1 VTLRWTKRSRDFGL
15 LHALGLAGL
24 VGLLAA
30 RFLPL
35 QELPFLRCAWREHTG
50 WPCPGCG
57 LTRVAVRVAHG
68 DLHGAFDAN
77 PLGTVAALLFAA
89 CTLFA
94 ALQVAFRL
102 PVPLLTLSAREAR
115 TTRQAV
121 LVAVAVNYAVVVVR
135 VRFLGW
141 P

>member
-1 VTLRWTKRSRDFGL
+1 VTLQWTPRSRHFGF
-15 LHALGLAGL
+15 LHALGLAG
-24 VGLLAA
+24 VGGLLAA

-35 QELPFLRCAWREHTG
+35 YSLPFFHCVLREHTG

-68 DLHGAFDAN
+68 DIAGAFDAN
-77 PLGTVAALLFAA
+77 PLGAVAALGFVA
-89 CTLFA
+89 CTLLA
-94 ALQVAFRL
+94 ALQLLFRL
-102 PVPLLTLSAREAR
+102 PIPVVTLTEREAHA
-115 TTRQAV
+115 TR
-121 LVAVAVNYAVVVVR
+121 VAIFSALAVNYAVVVVR

>member
-1 VTLRWTKRSRDFGL
+1 MTLRWAPRSRSFGF

-24 VGLLAA
+24 LGLLAA

-35 QELPFLRCAWREHTG
+35 YQLSFFRCVLREHTG

-68 DLHGAFDAN
+68 DFGGAFDAN
-77 PLGTVAALLFAA
+77 PLGTVAALGFAA
-89 CTLFA
+89 CTVLA
-94 ALQVAFRL
+94 TLQLLFRL
-102 PVPLLTLSAREAR
+102 PVPHLALTEREAR
-115 TTRQAV
+115 ATR
-121 LVAVAVNYAVVVVR
+121 VAVFSALAANYAVVVVR

>member
-1 VTLRWTKRSRDFGL
+1 MTLRWLPQSRRFGL

-24 VGLLAA
+24 FGLLAA
-30 RFLPL
+30 RFVPL
-35 QELPFLRCAWREHTG
+35 SLLSLWPCVIKARTG

-68 DLHGAFDAN
+68 DFQGAFDAN
-77 PLGTVAALLFAA
+77 PLGALVALGFTACSLL
-89 CTLFA
+89 A
-94 ALQVAFRL
+94 ALQFLLAL
-102 PVPLLTLSAREAR
+102 PVPQLSLTAREAR
-115 TTRQAV
+115 ATRVAILSAV
-121 LVAVAVNYAVVVVR
+121 VVNYAVVVVR

>member
-1 VTLRWTKRSRDFGL
+1 MRLRWQAQGRHFGF
-15 LHALGLAGL
+15 LHALGLSGVL
-24 VGLLAA
+24 GLLAA

-35 QELPFLRCAWREHTG
+35 GSLPFMHCALKEHTG

-68 DLHGAFDAN
+68 DIAGALDAN
-77 PLGTVAALLFAA
+77 PLGTLAALGFVA
-89 CTLFA
+89 CALFA
-94 ALQVAFRL
+94 ALQALFRL
-102 PVPLLTLSAREAR
+102 PVPHLSLSEREAR
-115 TTRQAV
+115 ISRAAV
-121 LVAVAVNYAVVVVR
+121 VSAIVVNYLVVVVR

>member
-1 VTLRWTKRSRDFGL
+1 MKLAFSARGRRFGF
-15 LHALGLAGL
+15 LHALGLAGF

-30 RFLPL
+30 RLLPL
-35 QELPFLRCAWREHTG
+35 QRLPFMHCLFREYTG

-68 DLHGAFDAN
+68 DIAGALDAN
-77 PLGTVAALLFAA
+77 PLGTVAALAFAA
-89 CTLFA
+89 CAVLA
-94 ALQVAFRL
+94 AVQWLFRL
-102 PVPLLTLSAREAR
+102 PLPLVSFSEREAR
-115 TTRQAV
+115 ATR
-121 LVAVAVNYAVVVVR
+121 LVVFSALVVNYAVVVVR

>member
-1 VTLRWTKRSRDFGL
+1 MTLRWSPRSRQFGF

-24 VGLLAA
+24 LGLLTA
-30 RFLPL
+30 RFVPL
-35 QELPFLRCAWREHTG
+35 QGLPFLRCALREHTG

-68 DLHGAFDAN
+68 DFAGAFDVN
-77 PLGTVAALLFAA
+77 PLGTVAALGFAA
-89 CTLFA
+89 CTLLAAVQLLFGLPLPLCSFA
-94 ALQVAFRL
+94 
-102 PVPLLTLSAREAR
+102 AREAR
-115 TTRQAV
+115 AARLAV
-121 LVAVAVNYAVVVVR
+121 LSAVAVNYAVVVVR

>member
-1 VTLRWTKRSRDFGL
+1 VTLVWLPRARRFGF

-24 VGLLAA
+24 LGLLTA

-35 QELPFLRCAWREHTG
+35 GRLPLWGCAFRQHTG

-57 LTRVAVRVAHG
+57 LSRVAVRVSHG
-68 DLHGAFDAN
+68 DIQGALDAN
-77 PLGTVAALLFAA
+77 PLGTLAALGFAA
-89 CTLFA
+89 CTLLA
-94 ALQVAFRL
+94 ALQLLFALPL
-102 PVPLLTLSAREAR
+102 PVVQLSAQEAR
-115 TTRQAV
+115 ATRWAV
-121 LVAVAVNYAVVVVR
+121 LSALAVNYAVVVVR

>member
-1 VTLRWTKRSRDFGL
+1 VTLRWLPGTRRFDW

-24 VGLLAA
+24 LGLLAA

-35 QELPFLRCAWREHTG
+35 ERLPFLRCALREHTG

-68 DLHGAFDAN
+68 DIAGALDAN
-77 PLGTVAALLFAA
+77 PLGTVAALGFAA
-89 CTLFA
+89 CTLLA
-94 ALQVAFRL
+94 ALQLLFALPLPLVRL
-102 PVPLLTLSAREAR
+102 TDTQARRTRLAVFSA
-115 TTRQAV
+115 
-121 LVAVAVNYAVVVVR
+121 LAVNYALVVVR